1 MVIPVPTLA
10 LAKVKT
16 GLPPKITS
24 SAPMIPERASVPV
37 AAAAVVSSYT
47 LSLPLNPVIVIEINP
62 AVVTSNF
69 VGLPCRL
76 GDPSSSLATTYTS

>member
-16 GLPPKITS
+16 GLPPKLTP

-37 AAAAVVSSYT
+37 AVAAVVPLYT
-47 LSLPLNPVIVIEINP
+47 LFSPAIPVMVNSP
-62 AVVTSNF
+62 RAVV
-69 VGLPCRL
+69 
-76 GDPSSSLATTYTS
+76 SLLLSPVVS

>member
-24 SAPMIPERASVPV
+24 SPDSTPFKVDIPV
-37 AAAAVVSSYT
+37 ALAAVVSSYT
-47 LSLPLNPVIVIEINP
+47 LLSPVKPVIVNPLAVISADKVGCVSVYFPASVPVIE
-62 AVVTSNF
+62 
-69 VGLPCRL
+69 
-76 GDPSSSLATTYTS
+76 